1 MPYAPAT
8 PMIAQQARQ
17 PSAREVTALAMAALG
32 LGPRRQPQ
40 AYLLREAA
48 HFGSVGRRLS
58 PRNQQRL
65 HRLRSAAAAVWR
77 TIWRW
82 L

>member
-1 MPYAPAT
+1 
-8 PMIAQQARQ
+8 MIDQQARQ
-17 PSAREVTALAMAALG
+17 PSAREVTAIAMAMLG

>member
-8 PMIAQQARQ
+8 PMIATKARQ
-17 PSAREVTALAMAALG
+17 PSAREVTAIAMAALG
-32 LGPRRQPQ
+32 IGPRRQPQ
-40 AYLLREAA
+40 AYLLRDAA
-48 HFGSVGRRLS
+48 HFSTVGRRLS
-58 PRNQQRL
+58 PRSQQRL

-77 TIWRW
+77 TVWRW